1 MVAALGLVAASA
13 AWAQIQVNSAPNIVG
28 SGARA
33 LGMGGAF
40 IAVAD
45 DATAASWNPG
55 GLTQLER
62 PELSLV
68 YNWRSLG
75 ESFSDTDYLSM
86 EDSSEVD
93 FDDIN
98 YLSIVYPFRRTI
110 LGRNLVVSLNYQRK
124 YDFDRSLD
132 FRARVIGRSYSSI
145 VNILNLSSFDIDF
158 EQDGHLSAI
167 SPAFGFEL
175 TDRLSLGMTMNIWDS
190 SLVPGNEW
198 ERVTERRGVANRFMT
213 FFPRGNMVSAIA
225 LGQVNDYEKFEDV
238 EGQNYT
244 FGALYKPT
252 ERLSIGAV
260 YHTAYSTDVKY
271 TRYTRYAMPFGFR
284 YYKSDLRIE
293 WPGAVGVGVAYR
305 FPNDRLTLSLDVTR
319 RDWDKFVQIDRRG
332 GLDARI
338 SPITRMSKWASPHDP
353 TYTVRLGAEYVFVD
367 SGRARQKLLPSLRAG
382 LMYDPEPASGRR
394 DAWWG
399 VKRGNGEP
407 DDYYGVTLGAGLLIN
422 NRVNIDAAYEYRWAS
437 GVRKDTLAGAG
448 LLERDFEAD
457 VDQHSFSL
465 STVIYF

>member
-1 MVAALGLVAASA
+1 
-13 AWAQIQVNSAPNIVG
+13 
-28 SGARA
+28 
-33 LGMGGAF
+33 MGGAF

-68 YNWRSLG
+68 DNWKSLG
-75 ESFSDTDYLSM
+75 EDFSDTDYISM
-86 EDSSEVD
+86 EDSFEVD
-93 FDDIN
+93 FDNIN

-110 LGRNLVVSLNYQRK
+110 LGRNLVASLNYQRK

-158 EQDGHLSAI
+158 EQDGHLSAL

-213 FFPRGNMVSAIA
+213 FFPRGNRVSAIA

-238 EGQNYT
+238 EGRNYT
-244 FGALYKPT
+244 FGALYKAT

-293 WPGAVGVGVAYR
+293 WPSALGVGVAYR
-305 FPNDRLTLSLDVTR
+305 FPNDKLTLSLDVTR
-319 RDWDKFVQIDRRG
+319 RDWDSFVQIDRRG

-338 SPITRMSKWASPHDP
+338 SPITRMNKWASPHDP

-367 SGRARQKLLPSLRAG
+367 PNRARQKLLPSLRAG